1 MKAAASALLLL
12 LASSAR
18 AQAGGFERAV
28 QLEHAAFHT
37 PGVPSAIVHAPPG
50 FDRRAPL
57 SLVVF
62 LHGFSCCVPALMSRE
77 PAPCRAGD
85 VLHEGWD
92 LGGIHDSAHTNTLL
106 IVPQLALMKRDG
118 NPGAFARAGGFRAF
132 LEELLAGP
140 LAAELGG
147 PRTLRDV
154 SSIDLVAHSG
164 GYHALL
170 AVLEHGGLPSRV
182 LHGVVML
189 DALYGETPRFAAFV
203 AQHASEGLHFVSIA
217 LPNGTTAKENRE
229 LARLLRARLGA
240 SAVTIASAS
249 GLADA
254 VAAHAIV
261 IAEGSPPHRLMP
273 ATHLPA
279 VLRALHGRSRDRS
292 QNAGD

>member
-1 MKAAASALLLL
+1 MKAAAIALLLL
-12 LASSAR
+12 ANPAY
-18 AQAGGFERAV
+18 AQAGGFELSV

-50 FDRRAPL
+50 FDPRAPL

-92 LGGIHDSAHTNTLL
+92 LGRIHDSAHTNTLL

-118 NPGAFARAGGFRAF
+118 DPGAFARDGGFRAF

-140 LAAELGG
+140 LAAQLGG

-170 AVLEHGGLPSRV
+170 AILERGGLPSR
-182 LHGVVML
+182 LIHGVVML
-189 DALYGETPRFAAFV
+189 DALYGETPRFAAFI
-203 AQHASEGLHFVSIA
+203 AQHAAQGLHFVSIA
-217 LPNGTTAKENRE
+217 LPNGTTAHENRE

-240 SAVTIASAS
+240 GAVTHASVA
-249 GLADA
+249 GIADA

-273 ATHLPA
+273 STHLPD
-279 VLRALHGRSRDRS
+279 VLRALHGRSR
-292 QNAGD
+292 AGSHGVGH